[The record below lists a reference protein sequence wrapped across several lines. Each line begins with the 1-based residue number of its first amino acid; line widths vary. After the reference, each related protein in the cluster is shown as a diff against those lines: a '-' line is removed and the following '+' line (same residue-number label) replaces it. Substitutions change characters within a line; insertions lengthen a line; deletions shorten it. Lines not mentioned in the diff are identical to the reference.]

1 VHRKVVKTLL
11 DLGAANVNL
20 QGLDGRTPLHMVAE
34 TGDPEMIAMLLDHQA
49 DPHIRT
55 ANGRTAIDIVQ
66 AVAADALASSGTM
79 TMSYSNHPSIK
90 GSDRHNRLRLC
101 LELLERAAAMRVVHA
116 GATSKLDS
124 GSCSVS
130 TFTEHGSRSPFQQRP
145 DESNDN
151 NFASI
156 PRRVGAGII
165 QPLAQGAQL
174 SNNDFYSSPGSQ
186 GKGELLETWC

>member
-1 VHRKVVKTLL
+1 VKTLL

-34 TGDPEMIAMLLDHQA
+34 AGDPEMIAMLLDHQA

-101 LELLERAAAMRVVHA
+101 LELLERAAAMTVVHA

-130 TFTEHGSRSPFQQRP
+130 TFTEHGSISPFRQQP
-145 DESNDN
+145 DKSNDN
-151 NFASI
+151 NFPSI
-156 PRRVGAGII
+156 ARRTGAGII

-174 SNNDFYSSPGSQ
+174 SNNDFYSSPSSQ